1 MTYLAFEKLVCGRAA
16 YNRSISGPSININLQ
31 TGSLAFYGCILSLR
45 LVLQTYRLI
54 QVSDFK

>member
-16 YNRSISGPSININLQ
+16 YNRSISGPSIKINLQ
-31 TGSLAFYGCILSLR
+31 TGSLAFYGGILSLR
-45 LVLQTYRLI
+45 LVLQTYRLF